1 MTQSYFDTL
10 RIVDLLCNHSN
21 ILRGDIITGDE
32 TAEAYGR
39 IDDKQ

>member
-1 MTQSYFDTL
+1 MSGRTFTDYVDVPSGGYFY
-10 RIVDLLCNHSN
+10 VV
-21 ILRGDIITGDE
+21 ITGDE

>member
-1 MTQSYFDTL
+1 M
-10 RIVDLLCNHSN
+10 INHTN

-39 IDDKQ
+39 IDDKK